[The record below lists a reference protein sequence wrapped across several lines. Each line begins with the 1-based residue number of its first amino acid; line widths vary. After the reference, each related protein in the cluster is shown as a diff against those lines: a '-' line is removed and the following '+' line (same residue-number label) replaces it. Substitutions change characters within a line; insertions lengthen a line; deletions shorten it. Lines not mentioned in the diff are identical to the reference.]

1 MTEAVLTVDSLTKIF
16 HTGRRG
22 TAHIAVNDV
31 SFTLRAG
38 RILAL
43 VGESGSGKT
52 TIGRIICGVDKP
64 TSGSVQLA
72 AQSGADPA
80 RPRTAHKR
88 IQMVFQDPY
97 ASLNP
102 FNTVQYTVM
111 RPLMNYLR
119 LSPRAAAQKAHE
131 LMETVRLI
139 PPADFLA
146 KRPDELSGGQRQR
159 VVIARALAAEP
170 EVIVAD
176 EPVSMLD
183 VSIRSEIV
191 TLLNDL
197 RNTGRV
203 RTMLYITHDLLSARM
218 IADELAVLYKGRLVE
233 YGPTETI
240 LGNPL
245 HPYTRLL
252 WSAIPNP
259 RQSGAKTAN
268 GTTAAQAQPARAAT
282 PQGCA
287 FADRCPLA
295 TDRCFDEIPV
305 LEQQPDGR
313 RTACHA
319 VSPSAAPAPVGQ
331 TRHDGPSE
339 RGTTY

>member
-1 MTEAVLTVDSLTKIF
+1 MTEPVLTVDSLTKIF
-16 HTGRRG
+16 YTGRRG
-22 TAHIAVNDV
+22 VAQIAVKDV
-31 SFTLRAG
+31 SFTLQPG

-52 TIGRIICGVDKP
+52 TIGRIICGVDNP
-64 TSGSVQLA
+64 THGSVQLA
-72 AQSGADPA
+72 AGQSGTHSDAA
-80 RPRTAHKR
+80 GLRKAHKR

-131 LMETVRLI
+131 LMETVRLN

-170 EVIVAD
+170 EVIIAD

-183 VSIRSEIV
+183 VSIRAEIV
-191 TLLNDL
+191 TLLNEL

-203 RTMLYITHDLLSARM
+203 RAMLYITHDLLSARM
-218 IADELAVLYKGRLVE
+218 IADELAVLYKGTLVE

-259 RQSGAKTAN
+259 RRARSAGMPSDQTSQA
-268 GTTAAQAQPARAAT
+268 GTTSGTVT
-282 PQGCA
+282 PLGCA
-287 FADRCPLA
+287 FADRCPLQM
-295 TDRCFDEIPV
+295 DRCLRESPT
-305 LEQQPDGR
+305 LQPQPDGR
-313 RTACHA
+313 LAACHA
-319 VSPSAAPAPVGQ
+319 TATPETPAV
-331 TRHDGPSE
+331 
-339 RGTTY
+339 